1 MRKEGRRRPG
11 DRTRSGWQA
20 GEDTGLKTGRWLAG
34 GLGLLL
40 AASASIGVVAPMAAA
55 AGHVH
60 LTLWSG
66 FEPKEINVIRFEANQ
81 WAKRTGNSVTV
92 LPNPG
97 SFQSFATA
105 AASGKGPDVVI
116 GLPHD
121 NLGPFVAAKLLAP
134 VPKGTIDTKA
144 YVPGAISAVTFGHT
158 MYAIPISVESYALFY
173 NKKLVK
179 TPPKTFTQLI
189 AMARSMTHGGQYGF
203 VYDITNFYYS
213 YAVIRGFG
221 SYLFGGPATNPDPGK
236 IGLDDAAGVKAL
248 AFLGSLVTKD
258 HLMPP
263 DINTTSMEQLFSRG
277 KAAMIIDGPWDV
289 NGYLADKIDLG
300 VAPLP
305 KLPNGHDMV
314 PFSGVYTAF
323 VSAMSKHQA
332 LDWQLIRYILQYGSV
347 ALYQAGQRI
356 PAVSAM
362 ADSKTVTDNPYSRV
376 FAYEVRH
383 AEPMPKI
390 SAMATVWT
398 PAQDA
403 IDLVIT
409 GRESPAAAA
418 AKEVQQLHA
427 AIAQA
432 VK

>member
-1 MRKEGRRRPG
+1 M
-11 DRTRSGWQA
+11 
-20 GEDTGLKTGRWLAG
+20 KTGKWLAA
-34 GLGLLL
+34 GLGLLVAA
-40 AASASIGVVAPMAAA
+40 AASISAIAPAASA

-60 LTLWSG
+60 LTVWSG

-81 WAKRTGNSVTV
+81 WAKRTGNTVTV
-92 LPNPG
+92 LSNPG
-97 SFQSFATA
+97 SFQNFATTA
-105 AASGKGPDVVI
+105 TSGKGPDLVI

-121 NLGPFVAAKLLAP
+121 NLGPFEAAKLLAP
-134 VPKGTIDTKA
+134 VPWGTIDPRA
-144 YVPGAISAVTFGHT
+144 YVPGAISAVSFGRQ

-179 TPPKTFTQLI
+179 TPPATWTRLI
-189 AMARSMTHGGQYGF
+189 AMARSMTRNGHYGF

-221 SYLFGGPATNPDPGK
+221 SYLFGGPPSNPDPGK
-236 IGLDDAAGVKAL
+236 IGLDNAAGVRAL
-248 AFLGSLVTKD
+248 SFLGSLVTRD
-258 HLMPP
+258 HLMPT
-263 DINTTSMEQLFSRG
+263 DINTNNMVQLFSRG

-289 NGYLADKIDLG
+289 TGYQKAGIDLG

-305 KLPNGHDMV
+305 KLGGNRSMV

-332 LDWQLIRYILQYGSV
+332 QSWQLIRYVLQYGSV
-347 ALYQAGQRI
+347 ALYKAGQRI
-356 PAVSAM
+356 PALAAM
-362 ADSKTVTDNPYSRV
+362 ADSKSVTGNPFSRT

-390 SAMATVWT
+390 SAMSTVWT
-398 PAQDA
+398 PAQNA

-409 GRESPAAAA
+409 GREAPAAAA